1 MSLNRTQEKWM
12 TFIKANGNQDFVRR
26 SWGDPSYQVES
37 IQLFA
42 FMVFT
47 PDPAQGFFI
56 HAQVGSNI
64 F

>member
-1 MSLNRTQEKWM
+1 M

-26 SWGDPSYQVES
+26 SWGDPRYHVES